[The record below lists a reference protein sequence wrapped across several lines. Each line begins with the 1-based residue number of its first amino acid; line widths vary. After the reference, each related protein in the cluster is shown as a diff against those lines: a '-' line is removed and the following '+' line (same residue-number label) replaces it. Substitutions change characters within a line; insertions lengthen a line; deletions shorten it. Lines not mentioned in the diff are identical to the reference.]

1 MILAPG
7 TIDSMPADVPIGI
20 FGTGGHGREIAWL
33 LEEFGVARQRC
44 RFVVDPEFL
53 GRDTVA
59 DLQVMTTDA
68 FSASHA
74 RAPIIVA
81 VGDPQGRRAIVGR
94 LSSRGHSFPSV
105 NATGRRLS
113 SSVALGAG
121 VVLFPG
127 TILTVDIALAD
138 HVHVNVN
145 CSLSHDV
152 RIGAFSTL
160 SPGSTVCG
168 RVQIG
173 SGVFVGA
180 ATCILNGSDERPIAV
195 GDNARIAAGS
205 VVTGS
210 VDPDA
215 LVAGVPAVRK
225 R

>member
-1 MILAPG
+1 MSAIETLP
-7 TIDSMPADVPIGI
+7 PHVPIGI
-20 FGTGGHGREIAWL
+20 FGAGGHGREIAWL
-33 LEEFGVARQRC
+33 LSELGIARERC
-44 RFVVDPEFL
+44 RFVVDAAFL
-53 GRDTVA
+53 DRDTVA
-59 DLQVMTTDA
+59 GIPVMTSDA
-68 FSASHA
+68 FSATHA
-74 RAPIIVA
+74 GAPIIVA
-81 VGDPQGRRAIVGR
+81 VGDPRARRAIVDR
-94 LSSRGHSFPSV
+94 LSDRGHSFPSV
-105 NATGRRLS
+105 NATGRKLAP
-113 SSVALGAG
+113 SVALGAG

-127 TILTVDIALAD
+127 TTLTVDIALAD

-180 ATCILNGSDERPIAV
+180 GTCFVNGSDERPIAI

-205 VVTGS
+205 VVIGA
-210 VDPDA
+210 VDADA